1 MLFFPVWKG
10 AFYAWC
16 AQVPQRARAF
26 HADCASNELKEVE
39 IMTIT
44 VSGRKMPVTDALRQ
58 YAEEKVGNAIKAV
71 DADTVSTE
79 IVLYTEKNPA
89 NPLPAI
95 CEVTVRVKGHIVRVE
110 ESEED
115 MYAAIDVAA
124 AKVARQLRKYKT
136 RVLDKK
142 VRATE
147 RIVDY
152 AHEDAHPES
161 ELDLDRLMDELSED
175 EKLTVNRARKVQRFL
190 SQPFHVAEQF
200 TGMEGK
206 YVPIKET
213 IRGFREIIEGKH
225 DDLPESAFLFA
236 VYKFSHM
243 FHLPVV

>member
-1 MLFFPVWKG
+1 
-10 AFYAWC
+10 
-16 AQVPQRARAF
+16 
-26 HADCASNELKEVE
+26 
-39 IMTIT
+39 MTIT

-124 AKVARQLRKYKT
+124 AKVVRKYKT

-175 EKLTVNRARKVQRFL
+175 QKLTVNRARKVQKFL
-190 SQPFHVAEQF
+190 GQPFHVAEVF
-200 TGMEGK
+200 TGLPGV
-206 YVPIKET
+206 YVKVEDTVRSFKE
-213 IRGFREIIEGKH
+213 ILDG
-225 DDLPESAFLFA
+225 SATTSRSSA
-236 VYKFSHM
+236 S
-243 FHLPVV
+243 